1 MDQIIKTMYS
11 SNFESRLRGRF
22 ITLDHLQPIL
32 ESYNDKYDILKI
44 GHSELGNDI
53 HLIKIGKGKKTI
65 LAWSQM
71 HGNESTTTKAIFDI
85 LRFFSEND
93 AFKSQISTFLKKYT
107 LCIIPMLNPDGA
119 ALYTRENAN
128 GVDLNRDAQ
137 DLSQKESRVLNTLF
151 QDLSP
156 DLCLNLHDQRSLFG
170 LDTGLPAAISFLSPA
185 ADADRNNTKE
195 RKIAMQLIVK
205 MNRMLQGLVP
215 GKVGRYDDTYNPDC
229 VGDSFQKAGVPTILF
244 EAGHN
249 GNDYQREQSRELIF
263 YALLTL
269 FGIVDT
275 QEGDFEEYFLIP
287 ENRKNYRDVILRDVT
302 LNDKSRT
309 CSIAIQFEEKL
320 RGNKIKFSPKL
331 DEIGNLDHLTGHR
344 EVQVN
349 SEEILL
355 NSQNNLE
362 IGEIVSKISNKN
374 DESLIYFNKNSLNI
388 S

>member
-1 MDQIIKTMYS
+1 MDQTLKTWYS
-11 SNFESRLRGRF
+11 SNFESRLRGRY

-32 ESYNDKYDILKI
+32 ESYHDKYDISII

-85 LRFFSEND
+85 LRFFSKND

-107 LCIIPMLNPDGA
+107 LYIIPMLNPDGA
-119 ALYTRENAN
+119 ALYSRENAN

-137 DLSQKESRVLNTLF
+137 DLSQKESKVLNTLF
-151 QDLSP
+151 KDLSP

-170 LDTGLPAAISFLSPA
+170 LHTGMPAAISFLSPA
-185 ADADRNNTKE
+185 ADADRNNTPE
-195 RKIAMQLIVK
+195 RKIAMQLIVR

-263 YALLTL
+263 FALLTL

-275 QEGDFEEYFLIP
+275 QEGDVKEYFLIP
-287 ENRKNYRDVILRDVT
+287 ENRKNYRDVILRDVI
-302 LNDKSRT
+302 LNDKSST

-320 RGNKIKFSPKL
+320 IGNKIKLSPKL
-331 DEIGNLDHLTGHR
+331 DEMGDLDHLTGHR
-344 EVQVN
+344 EVLVN
-349 SEEILL
+349 SAEILL

-362 IGEIVSKISNKN
+362 IGEIVSIISNKN
-374 DESLIYFNKNSLNI
+374 DDSLIYFNKNSINI